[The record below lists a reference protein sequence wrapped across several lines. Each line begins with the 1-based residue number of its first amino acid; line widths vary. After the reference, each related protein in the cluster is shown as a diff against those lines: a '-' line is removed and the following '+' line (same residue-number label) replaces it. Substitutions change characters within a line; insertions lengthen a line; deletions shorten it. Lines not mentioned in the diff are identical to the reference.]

1 MLDLNLPSKLVTLC
15 LSFLSITSI
24 NIYAE
29 EDTATLAGGCFWC
42 MESDFEK
49 VDGVLSVVSGYT
61 GGSLKNPSYKQV
73 STGNTGHTEAVQI
86 TFDNTRISFDQLL
99 EHFWVNIDPEDGSGQ
114 LCDRGLQYR
123 SEVFYHND
131 AQKQAALASLD
142 KVIASGKLSVSV
154 ATEITM
160 ATDFYIAEEYH
171 QDYYKKNPTRY
182 NYYRWSCGRDKRLK
196 QLWGSKDKEPSAP
209 PA

>member
-1 MLDLNLPSKLVTLC
+1 VEIAVPALNLPSKLVILC

-61 GGSLKNPSYKQV
+61 GGSSSNPSYKQV

-99 EHFWVNIDPEDGSGQ
+99 EHFWVNIDPEDGNGQ
-114 LCDRGLQYR
+114 FCDRGLQYR
-123 SEVFYHND
+123 SEVFYHD
-131 AQKQAALASLD
+131 EAQKQAALVSLD
-142 KVIASGKLSVSV
+142 KLIASGKLNVSV

-196 QLWGSKDKEPSAP
+196 QLWGTED
-209 PA
+209 

>member
-1 MLDLNLPSKLVTLC
+1 LEIAVPALNLPSKLVILC

-61 GGSLKNPSYKQV
+61 GGSSSNPSYKQV

-99 EHFWVNIDPEDGSGQ
+99 EHFWVNIDPEDGNGQ
-114 LCDRGLQYR
+114 FCDRGLQYR
-123 SEVFYHND
+123 SEVFYHD
-131 AQKQAALASLD
+131 EAQKQAALVSLD
-142 KVIASGKLSVSV
+142 KLIASGKLNVSV

-196 QLWGSKDKEPSAP
+196 QLWGTED
-209 PA
+209 

>member
-1 MLDLNLPSKLVTLC
+1 MPDLNLPSKLVTLC

-42 MESDFEK
+42 MENDFEK

-61 GGSLKNPSYKQV
+61 GGSLRNPSYKQV

-99 EHFWVNIDPEDGSGQ
+99 EHFWENIDPEDGNGQ
-114 LCDRGLQYR
+114 FCDRGLQYR
-123 SEVFYHND
+123 SEVFYHD
-131 AQKQAALASLD
+131 EAQKQAALVSLD
-142 KVIASGKLSVSV
+142 KLIASGKLNVSV

-196 QLWGSKDKEPSAP
+196 QLWGTED
-209 PA
+209 

>member
-1 MLDLNLPSKLVTLC
+1 VPALNLPSKLVILC

-61 GGSLKNPSYKQV
+61 GGSSSNPSYKQV

-99 EHFWVNIDPEDGSGQ
+99 EHFWVNIDPEDGNGQ
-114 LCDRGLQYR
+114 FCDRGLQYR
-123 SEVFYHND
+123 SEVFYHD
-131 AQKQAALASLD
+131 EAQKQAALVSLD
-142 KVIASGKLSVSV
+142 KLIASGKLNVSV

-171 QDYYKKNPTRY
+171 QNYYKKNPTRY

-196 QLWGSKDKEPSAP
+196 QLWGTED
-209 PA
+209 

>member
-1 MLDLNLPSKLVTLC
+1 MPALNLPSKLVILC

-61 GGSLKNPSYKQV
+61 GGSLSNPSYKQV

-99 EHFWVNIDPEDGSGQ
+99 EHFWVNIDPEDGNGQ
-114 LCDRGLQYR
+114 FCDRGLQYR
-123 SEVFYHND
+123 SEVFYHD
-131 AQKQAALASLD
+131 EAQKQAALVSLD
-142 KVIASGKLSVSV
+142 KLIASGKLNVSV

-196 QLWGSKDKEPSAP
+196 QLWGTED
-209 PA
+209 

>member
-1 MLDLNLPSKLVTLC
+1 MPALNLPSKLVILC

-61 GGSLKNPSYKQV
+61 GGSSSNPSYKQV

-99 EHFWVNIDPEDGSGQ
+99 EHFWVNIDPEDGNGQ
-114 LCDRGLQYR
+114 FCDRGLQYR
-123 SEVFYHND
+123 SEVFYHD
-131 AQKQAALASLD
+131 EAQKQAALVSLD
-142 KVIASGKLSVSV
+142 KLIASGKLNVSV

-196 QLWGSKDKEPSAP
+196 QLWGTED
-209 PA
+209 

>member
-1 MLDLNLPSKLVTLC
+1 VPALNLPSKLVILC

-61 GGSLKNPSYKQV
+61 GGSSSNPSYKQV

-99 EHFWVNIDPEDGSGQ
+99 EHFWVNIDPEDGNGQ
-114 LCDRGLQYR
+114 FCDRGLQYR
-123 SEVFYHND
+123 SEVFYHD
-131 AQKQAALASLD
+131 EAQKQAALVSLD
-142 KVIASGKLSVSV
+142 KLIASGKLNVSV

-196 QLWGSKDKEPSAP
+196 QLWGTED
-209 PA
+209 

>member
-1 MLDLNLPSKLVTLC
+1 VEIAVPALNLPSKLVILC

-61 GGSLKNPSYKQV
+61 GGSSSNPSYKQV
-73 STGNTGHTEAVQI
+73 STGNTGNTEAVQI

-99 EHFWVNIDPEDGSGQ
+99 EHFWVNIDPEDGNGQ
-114 LCDRGLQYR
+114 FCDRGLQYR
-123 SEVFYHND
+123 SEVFYHD
-131 AQKQAALASLD
+131 EAQKQAALVSLD
-142 KVIASGKLSVSV
+142 KLIASGKLNVSV

-196 QLWGSKDKEPSAP
+196 QLWGTED
-209 PA
+209 

>member
-1 MLDLNLPSKLVTLC
+1 MEIAVPALNLPSKLVILC

-61 GGSLKNPSYKQV
+61 GGSSSNPSYKQV

-99 EHFWVNIDPEDGSGQ
+99 EHFWVNIDPEDGNGQ
-114 LCDRGLQYR
+114 FCDRGLQYR
-123 SEVFYHND
+123 SEVFYHD
-131 AQKQAALASLD
+131 EAQKQAALVSLD
-142 KVIASGKLSVSV
+142 KLIASGKLNVSV

-171 QDYYKKNPTRY
+171 QNYYKKNPTRY

-196 QLWGSKDKEPSAP
+196 QLWGTED
-209 PA
+209 

>member
-1 MLDLNLPSKLVTLC
+1 MEIAVPALNLPSKLVILC

-61 GGSLKNPSYKQV
+61 GGSSSNPSYKQV

-99 EHFWVNIDPEDGSGQ
+99 EHFWVNIDPEDGNGQ
-114 LCDRGLQYR
+114 FCDRGLQYR
-123 SEVFYHND
+123 SEVFYHD
-131 AQKQAALASLD
+131 EAQKQAALVSLD
-142 KVIASGKLSVSV
+142 KLIASGKLNVSV

-196 QLWGSKDKEPSAP
+196 QLWGTED
-209 PA
+209 

>member
-1 MLDLNLPSKLVTLC
+1 MPALNLPSKLVILC
-15 LSFLSITSI
+15 LSFLSITST

-61 GGSLKNPSYKQV
+61 GGSSSNPSYKQV

-99 EHFWVNIDPEDGSGQ
+99 EHFWVNIDPEDGNGQ
-114 LCDRGLQYR
+114 FCDRGLQYR
-123 SEVFYHND
+123 SEVFYHD
-131 AQKQAALASLD
+131 EAQKQAALVSLD
-142 KVIASGKLSVSV
+142 KLIASGKLNVSV

-171 QDYYKKNPTRY
+171 QNYYKKNPTRY

-196 QLWGSKDKEPSAP
+196 QLWGTED
-209 PA
+209 

>member
-1 MLDLNLPSKLVTLC
+1 LSQLEIAVPALNLPSKLVILC

-61 GGSLKNPSYKQV
+61 GGSSSNPSYKQV

-99 EHFWVNIDPEDGSGQ
+99 EHFWVNIDPEDGNGQ
-114 LCDRGLQYR
+114 FCDRGLQYR
-123 SEVFYHND
+123 SEVFYHD
-131 AQKQAALASLD
+131 EAQKQAALVSLD
-142 KVIASGKLSVSV
+142 KLIASGKLNVSV

-196 QLWGSKDKEPSAP
+196 QLWGTED
-209 PA
+209 

>member
-1 MLDLNLPSKLVTLC
+1 MPALNLPSKLVILC

-61 GGSLKNPSYKQV
+61 GGSSSNPSYKQV

-99 EHFWVNIDPEDGSGQ
+99 EHFWVNIDPEDGNGQ
-114 LCDRGLQYR
+114 FCDRGLQYR
-123 SEVFYHND
+123 SEVFYHD
-131 AQKQAALASLD
+131 EAQKQAALVSLD
-142 KVIASGKLSVSV
+142 KLIASGKLNVSV

-171 QDYYKKNPTRY
+171 QDLSLIHISEPTRPY
-182 NYYRWSCGRDKRLK
+182 
-196 QLWGSKDKEPSAP
+196 
-209 PA
+209 

>member
-1 MLDLNLPSKLVTLC
+1 VEIAVPALNLPSKLVILC

-61 GGSLKNPSYKQV
+61 GGSSSNPSYKQV

-99 EHFWVNIDPEDGSGQ
+99 EHFWVNIDPEDGNGQ
-114 LCDRGLQYR
+114 FCDRGLQYR
-123 SEVFYHND
+123 SEVFYHD
-131 AQKQAALASLD
+131 EAQKQAALVSLD
-142 KVIASGKLSVSV
+142 KLIASGKLNVSV

-171 QDYYKKNPTRY
+171 QNYYKKNPTRY

-196 QLWGSKDKEPSAP
+196 QLWGSKD
-209 PA
+209 

>member
-1 MLDLNLPSKLVTLC
+1 MPALNLPSKLVILC

-61 GGSLKNPSYKQV
+61 GGSSSNPSYKQV

-99 EHFWVNIDPEDGSGQ
+99 EHFWVNIDPEDGNGQ
-114 LCDRGLQYR
+114 FCDRGLQYR
-123 SEVFYHND
+123 SEVFYHD
-131 AQKQAALASLD
+131 EAQKQAALVSLD
-142 KVIASGKLSVSV
+142 KLIASGKLNVSV

-171 QDYYKKNPTRY
+171 QNYYKKNPTRY

-196 QLWGSKDKEPSAP
+196 QLWGTED
-209 PA
+209 

>member
-1 MLDLNLPSKLVTLC
+1 MPALNLPSKLVILC

-61 GGSLKNPSYKQV
+61 GGSSSNPSYKQV

-86 TFDNTRISFDQLL
+86 TFDNTRISFDQL
-99 EHFWVNIDPEDGSGQ
+99 
-114 LCDRGLQYR
+114 
-123 SEVFYHND
+123 
-131 AQKQAALASLD
+131 
-142 KVIASGKLSVSV
+142 
-154 ATEITM
+154 
-160 ATDFYIAEEYH
+160 
-171 QDYYKKNPTRY
+171 
-182 NYYRWSCGRDKRLK
+182 
-196 QLWGSKDKEPSAP
+196 
-209 PA
+209 

>member
-1 MLDLNLPSKLVTLC
+1 LSQSEIAVPDLNLPSKLVTVC
-15 LSFLSITSI
+15 LSLLSITSV
-24 NIYAE
+24 NIDAE

-61 GGSLKNPSYKQV
+61 GGSLSNPSYKQV

-114 LCDRGLQYR
+114 FCDRGLQYR

-196 QLWGSKDKEPSAP
+196 QLWGSKD
-209 PA
+209 

>member
-1 MLDLNLPSKLVTLC
+1 VEIAVPALNLPSKLVILC

-61 GGSLKNPSYKQV
+61 GGSSSNPSYKQV

-99 EHFWVNIDPEDGSGQ
+99 EHFWVNIDPEDGNGQ
-114 LCDRGLQYR
+114 FCDRGLQYR
-123 SEVFYHND
+123 SEVFYHD
-131 AQKQAALASLD
+131 EAQKQAALVSLD
-142 KVIASGKLSVSV
+142 KLIASGKLNVSV

-171 QDYYKKNPTRY
+171 QNYYKKNPTRY

-196 QLWGSKDKEPSAP
+196 QLWGTED
-209 PA
+209 